1 MRSVL
6 AKTLYS
12 LALPGGLLLLVA
24 VVVLQNALLPSS
36 AAPLL
41 HFYPYVVFAA
51 GLLLGLRFNRSRVLL
66 ALLILVLADRSLLF
80 FFWDKAES
88 LHVGHTIF
96 NAIAVLLPL
105 NLIALSLMSE
115 RGTLSTSG
123 RMRLGMVAAQLLAV
137 AVICRPQQAAAAALL
152 DQNLVGHVL
161 GDDAADR
168 WLSWSHISQPALLC
182 FLVAF
187 IVLLAR
193 CLRRRKPIEAALFW
207 TLIAVFAALNA
218 GAASGL
224 ASAYFA
230 TAGLILVISLVETSH
245 SMAYQ
250 DELTGLPARRA
261 FNEALLALDERYAIA
276 MVDVDHFKKFNDSY
290 GHKMGDHVLRMVA
303 GKLADI
309 NGGGE
314 AFRCGGEEFAVLFP
328 GKSVSEACDSMESL
342 RKQIEQSSFTVRGSD
357 RRVGDRKRGRLRLG
371 RRRKQTRV
379 TVSIGMA
386 EADASHST
394 YDKVIEAADRAL
406 YRAKDAGR
414 NRLMS

>member
-1 MRSVL
+1 MRSLL

-24 VVVLQNALLPSS
+24 AVVLQNALLPAS

-51 GLLLGLRFNRSRVLL
+51 GLLLGLRFNRGRVLL
-66 ALLILVLADRSLLF
+66 ALLILALADRSLLF
-80 FFWDKAES
+80 FFWDKAEA
-88 LHVGHTIF
+88 LHIGHTIF
-96 NAIAVLLPL
+96 NAIAILLPL

-152 DQNLVGHVL
+152 QQNLITN
-161 GDDAADR
+161 DAADR
-168 WLSWSHISQPALLC
+168 WLSWSHLSQPALIC

-187 IVLLAR
+187 IVLLTR
-193 CLRRRKPIEAALFW
+193 CLRRRKPIETALFW

-218 GAASGL
+218 SGGL
-224 ASAYFA
+224 ASAYFS
-230 TAGLILVISLVETSH
+230 TAGLILVVSLIETSH

-290 GHKMGDHVLRMVA
+290 GHKMGDQVLRMVA
-303 GKLADI
+303 GKLGDI
-309 NGGGE
+309 GGGGE

-328 GKSVSEACDSMESL
+328 GKSIAEASDSMEDL
-342 RKQIEQSSFTVRGSD
+342 RKNIEQSSFTVRGSD
-357 RRVGDRKRGRLRLG
+357 RRTGDRKRGRLRLG

-379 TVSIGMA
+379 TVSIGVA
-386 EADASHST
+386 EADASHAT